1 MRKLVFVVL
10 AGAAVVLGGVAL
22 CQNESPS
29 PVPVPVPDVPDS
41 PEAPASPSGT
51 GTAPV
56 PSSTPAAIESITR
69 FTRPEAEL
77 AVLADARFMPWWRS
91 VINNG
96 GWDGEL
102 KANPGRWRIGGV
114 FCTERVLVAAIPR
127 LSPSAAG
134 NATVEAVQLEFIKR
148 PMIKWSSLPLADD
161 LDAGVLELWYWQGE
175 RVPQRFT
182 FSFRFS
188 NTDPGAELTGWG

>member
-1 MRKLVFVVL
+1 MRKLVLVVL
-10 AGAAVVLGGVAL
+10 AGAAVVLGGIAL
-22 CQNESPS
+22 CQDASPS
-29 PVPVPVPDVPDS
+29 PVPVPVPDAPDTAPIS
-41 PEAPASPSGT
+41 SGAPAS
-51 GTAPV
+51 
-56 PSSTPAAIESITR
+56 IESVTR
-69 FTRPEAEL
+69 VMRPQAEV

-91 VINNG
+91 VISNG

-127 LSPSAAG
+127 QAPSAAG

-148 PMIKWSSLPLADD
+148 PMTRWSSLPPADD